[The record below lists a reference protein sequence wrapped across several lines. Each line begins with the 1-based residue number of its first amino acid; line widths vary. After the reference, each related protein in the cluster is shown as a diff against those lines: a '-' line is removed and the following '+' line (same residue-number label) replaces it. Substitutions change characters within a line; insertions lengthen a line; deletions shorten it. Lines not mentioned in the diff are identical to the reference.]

1 MRISDWSSDVCSSD
15 LTQEQAFEGEY
26 EAQYDLDHRH
36 FSYGLARYEYDRFSG
51 FDYEFTAAAGLG
63 RHLVREPGHEWT
75 VTLGPS
81 FRQARPSDE
90 QNVDRALGAR
100 FTNLLSWELS
110 DNAGL
115 ENRTE
120 ALADSERVRVNN
132 DVILKLRIIDQHSG
146 QKSRRATV
154 REKEEH

>member
-1 MRISDWSSDVCSSD
+1 M
-15 LTQEQAFEGEY
+15 
-26 EAQYDLDHRH
+26 
-36 FSYGLARYEYDRFSG
+36 
-51 FDYEFTAAAGLG
+51 
-63 RHLVREPGHEWT
+63 HLVREPGHEWT

-110 DNAGL
+110 DNPGL

-132 DVILKLRIIDQHSG
+132 DVILKLRIYDQLSG
-146 QKSRRATV
+146 QTSFGLQYNHHLT
-154 REKEEH
+154 EEGKHPTTPTPRH